1 MNLLF
6 LALVPIVIIL
16 VFVYKY
22 DKYEKEPLS
31 LMLLCVLG
39 GTLSVI
45 PILPLERVL
54 SMPMANMTGYTK
66 AAWNAFVVAAFS
78 EELFKYII
86 VLLIIWRN
94 RNFNEKFD
102 GIVYAVCVSLGFA
115 AVENVLYVMDSGA
128 TTAYMRAITAV
139 PGHAI
144 FGITM
149 GFYLGRAKML
159 SSNTG
164 LNLCLALFLSILI
177 HGIYDFILMSQM
189 PFFILIFIAFLL
201 LMYRYGF
208 NQMEKHI
215 ITSRFRPKGNN

>member
-6 LALVPIVIIL
+6 LALAPVVIIL

-31 LMLLCVLG
+31 LMLLCVIG
-39 GTLSVI
+39 GALSVI
-45 PILPLERVL
+45 PILPLERAL
-54 SMPMANMTGYTK
+54 SLPMANMTGNAQ

-86 VLLIIWRN
+86 VLLIVWRN

-115 AVENVLYVMDSGA
+115 AVENVLYVLDGG
-128 TTAYMRAITAV
+128 TGTAYMRAITAV

-159 SSNTG
+159 AFNKR
-164 LNLCLALFLSILI
+164 LNLFLALFLTILI
-177 HGIYDFILMSQM
+177 HGMYDFILMSQM
-189 PFFILIFIAFLL
+189 PFFILIFIVFLL

-215 ITSRFRPKGNN
+215 ITSRFKPKA